1 MSNSGYAA
9 TRPPKT
15 PMQDAKYKLYARNS
29 QGKNATLMCDVT
41 DRGNPRLTVFTNL
54 EGDTAVITAP
64 LEPMGIYSVLDRIE
78 DLAFGRITDGAA
90 KCLQVSKP
98 GWNPQTKRKE
108 GEIIT
113 NQVYVGRDES
123 GAIFLS
129 VKEADGK
136 IVLKFVIKM
145 SNLNMWMHKGGESFS
160 MEESS
165 NAAARAL
172 VRMWRD
178 ALAPVM
184 NERLTRAVNEE
195 RKGGNG
201 GNNGNRGGGNNG
213 GYNNNN
219 RGNSGGSVETGI
231 GNDEDIAW

>member
-1 MSNSGYAA
+1 MSNNSGYAA

-15 PMQDAKYKLYARNS
+15 PMQDAKYKLYTRNS

-78 DLAFGRITDGAA
+78 DLATGRITDGAA

-108 GEIIT
+108 GEIVT
-113 NQVYVGRDES
+113 NQVYVGRDEA
-123 GAIFLS
+123 GGIFIS

-145 SNLNMWMHKGGESFS
+145 STLNMWMHKGGESFS
-160 MEESS
+160 LEESS
-165 NAAARAL
+165 NVAARTL

-178 ALAPVM
+178 VLAPIM
-184 NERLTRAVNEE
+184 NERITRAVNEE
-195 RKGGNG
+195 RKD
-201 GNNGNRGGGNNG
+201 GNRGGGGNRGGNGG
-213 GYNNNN
+213 GYNKDNN
-219 RGNSGGSVETGI
+219 RGGSVETGI